1 MSIHKPVLLK
11 EVLELLHPQPGEFMI
26 DGTFGGGGHSRA
38 IVDAIGPTGKLLA
51 VDADPNAIALCSSV
65 IRHPSSVICRSAN
78 FAELPTIVSELGWGK
93 ADGLL
98 LDLGLSSDQLAAS
111 GRGFSFQKNEP
122 LLMTLRDNDTPLHEL
137 LRTTSEAELASMIR
151 EYSDE
156 RFANRIAREI
166 KTSVARGAMATT
178 RDLRGAI
185 LRATPKNYEN
195 GRIDPAT
202 RTFLALRIYANHEF
216 ERLAS
221 IIGNIGEIIKPGGR
235 VAIITFHSTEDRVV
249 KNLFRAMAERGEVA
263 LVNKKVITASA
274 SETAG
279 NPRARS
285 AKLRGVVVGVPD
297 ERLNG
302 KNRVILTCA
311 SIIDHPTSNIL

>member
-1 MSIHKPVLLK
+1 L
-11 EVLELLHPQPGEFMI
+11 PGA
-26 DGTFGGGGHSRA
+26 T
-38 IVDAIGPTGKLLA
+38 
-51 VDADPNAIALCSSV
+51 
-65 IRHPSSVICRSAN
+65 CRQSN
-78 FAELPTIVSELGWGK
+78 FAELPGIIADLGWGK

-98 LDLGLSSDQLAAS
+98 LDLGLSSDQIAAS

-122 LLMTLRDNDTPLHEL
+122 LLMTLSDDDVPLHEL
-137 LRTTSEAELASMIR
+137 LRLTSESELASMIR

-166 KTSVARGAMATT
+166 KISVARGTMATT

-221 IIGNIGEIIKPGGR
+221 IIGNISEIIKPGGR

-249 KNLFRAMAERGEVA
+249 KNLFRAMAEQGVA
-263 LVNKKVITASA
+263 ALINKKVITASA
-274 SETAG
+274 FETAG

-285 AKLRGVVVGVPD
+285 AKLRGIVMGVTD

-302 KNRVILTCA
+302 KNHAMLMCA
-311 SIIDHPTSNIL
+311 SIIDHPTSNII